1 MVGGHLIIV
10 SGEEDVLVSCPSST
24 PHVEAAEESLETSFQ
39 ALEVVRSAYVK
50 SPPVQPC
57 LSSAALMVARVML
70 GHRYELGRGLGQ
82 NGDNVT
88 SLVEFKENHGRF
100 GLG

>member
-1 MVGGHLIIV
+1 M
-10 SGEEDVLVSCPSST
+10 
-24 PHVEAAEESLETSFQ
+24 EAAEESLETSFQ

-57 LSSAALMVARVML
+57 LSSATLMVARVML
-70 GHRYELGRGLGQ
+70 GHRYELRRGLGQ